1 MANNNRDYL
10 PTVPNG
16 QKWALRV
23 PLTFGTPPVDLGDYV
38 PDYTNPPATMA
49 GGGFVTFR
57 QFIVD
62 GNFLRMNA
70 DVMALTEGAFVGNA
84 RFGEWQES

>member
-16 QKWALRV
+16 YKWAIQAT
-23 PLTFGTPPVDLGDYV
+23 LTFGTPPVELGEYV
-38 PDYTNPPATMA
+38 PDFTNPPATML
-49 GGGFVTFR
+49 GGGYVTFR

-62 GNFLRMNA
+62 ENFLRVNR
-70 DVMALTEGAFVGNA
+70 DVMLLAAETLVGNTRYGA
-84 RFGEWQES
+84 WSEQ